1 MKKDPKINENQVNTH
16 EKKVNTYEPVHL
28 KNSIGKPELSE
39 VNMGYENR
47 CTPQSYVLP
56 WKWDIL
62 DDEIIQLIRAHF
74 HLRGIARQTG
84 KQPSAIFKRLRRLE
98 RVGIISSHHQ
108 ILAGFTCIIYTINEN
123 SLKGCSPFFIHNE
136 NQVNTYEEIQEIPY
150 KMHALSFKSSIL
162 AGHKNLVGKGKKQYK
177 TGRAGKSWT
186 GEIFTGQNYKIRVTT
201 KTVLIEVYT
210 RLETDTEANLLIRY
224 STIARDHLL
233 TFSER
238 YGVKLGEVKLSREP
252 HRLLPGTQKYA
263 NMLLGGLGGEIYQE
277 DTGLQIDK
285 SQEGGEI
292 EFIGK
297 KGAATLKK
305 AFHVPEV
312 AIIVSA
318 INELKKEIRLQG
330 QGGDHDP
337 GLETRITSVEQTIQQ
352 QKELIWRLLTQTE
365 KMIRSSFDIVEDQG
379 QGQKPGQKERVP
391 GYE

>member
-1 MKKDPKINENQVNTH
+1 MKKIPKINEKQVNTH
-16 EKKVNTYEPVHL
+16 EKKVNTHEGVHL
-28 KNSIGKPELSE
+28 VNNISNPELYE
-39 VNMGYENR
+39 VNRGYENR
-47 CTPQSYVLP
+47 CTPQGGVCS
-56 WKWDIL
+56 WAWDSL
-62 DDEIIQLIRAHF
+62 DSEIIKLIRAHF

-123 SLKGCSPFFIHNE
+123 SLKGCSPFLIYNE
-136 NQVNTYEEIQEIPY
+136 DQVNTHEEIQEIPY
-150 KMHALSFKSSIL
+150 KMHSLSFKSRIL
-162 AGHKNLVGKGKKQYK
+162 EGHKNLIGKGNRQYK
-177 TGRAGKSWT
+177 THTWT
-186 GEIFTGQNYKIRVTT
+186 GEIFNGQDHKIRVTPSS
-201 KTVLIEVYT
+201 VLIEVYT
-210 RLETDTEANLLIRY
+210 RLEKDTEANLLTRY
-224 STIARDHLL
+224 HTIARDHLL

-238 YGVKLGEVKLSREP
+238 YKVKLGEVKLSREP
-252 HRLLPGTQKYA
+252 HRLLPETQKYA

-312 AIIVSA
+312 AIIVSS

-330 QGGDHDP
+330 QGGDP
-337 GLETRITSVEQTIQQ
+337 GLEARISSIEAKIDEQKRMMGIFLDATLKVFTVPEIPKKEVEEQQ
-352 QKELIWRLLTQTE
+352 RKQEE
-365 KMIRSSFDIVEDQG
+365 
-379 QGQKPGQKERVP
+379 PP
-391 GYE
+391 GYQ